1 MSFNSLLE
9 QAATDHS
16 EAPVTLADTLRKHAK
31 QLTDADMELLVGGLR
46 EQRSRWNVVQQQG
59 TRERVTSAKVVA
71 KPARTLALP
80 MGLVTGKKIK
90 PIL

>member
-16 EAPVTLADTLRKHAK
+16 AAPETLADTLRKHAK
-31 QLTDADMELLVGGLR
+31 QLTDSDLELLVTGLR

-59 TRERVTSAKVVA
+59 TRERVTSAKVVT
-71 KPARTLALP
+71 KPPRTLPLP
-80 MGLVTGKKIK
+80 AGLVTGKKIK